1 MSRVNLSSAERAQVR
16 ATTQLE
22 GLRPWPRRE
31 MPNNSNT
38 ITPTKLREKDQG
50 VTCIVYIT
58 PQNFCRHKDTNEGAL
73 TTIIGVNNNIVF
85 GCYRL
90 VRCGLTDC
98 GCDLYNILSLL
109 QFQQFKQLRP
119 ALFGF

>member
-1 MSRVNLSSAERAQVR
+1 MSHVNLSSAERAQVR

-22 GLRPWPRRE
+22 GLRPWQGGKCQ
-31 MPNNSNT
+31 T
-38 ITPTKLREKDQG
+38 TATPTKLREKHQG

-73 TTIIGVNNNIVF
+73 TTIIGVSNNIVF

-90 VRCGLTDC
+90 VQCGL
-98 GCDLYNILSLL
+98 
-109 QFQQFKQLRP
+109 LR
-119 ALFGF
+119 F